1 MKKSLLSAGLV
12 LALVASA
19 HAQAVNWYSGT
30 IGMTLA
36 DNSPAGATFDTT
48 GGIWSSSPSGL
59 IDSVSVVL
67 NISGG
72 YNGDLFGY
80 LVYNDGS
87 DTRTE
92 ILLNRIGGGS
102 NSASGSGL
110 GTGGTTT
117 DFVTLRSA
125 GVTLTDGVANGIH
138 GVSPGT
144 GLSVAAGSSYTPDST
159 RTLNETFRNM
169 KAGGTWTLFM
179 GDMAAGDQSALVSW
193 GVETTAVPEP
203 ATWSLLVIGVGL
215 QVVVTGRKKRARPL
229 TA

>member
-19 HAQAVNWYSGT
+19 GAQAVNWYSGT
-30 IGMTLA
+30 VGVTLP
-36 DNSPAGATFDTT
+36 DNSAVGATFDTT
-48 GGIWSSSPSGL
+48 GGIWSSSPSGP

-80 LVYNDGS
+80 LVYKDGS

-92 ILLNRIGGGS
+92 ILLNRMGGGS
-102 NSASGSGL
+102 NPASGSGW

-117 DFVTLRSA
+117 DFTTLRLA
-125 GVTLTDGVANGIH
+125 GVTLMDGAANGIH
-138 GVSPGT
+138 GATPGA
-144 GLSVAAGSSYTPDST
+144 GFSVAAGTSYTPDST
-159 RTLNETFRNM
+159 STLNDTFRNM
-169 KAGGTWTLFM
+169 NAGGTWTLFLA
-179 GDMAAGDQSALVSW
+179 DVAAGDQSTLVSW

-203 ATWSLLVIGVGL
+203 ATWSLLIIGVGL
-215 QVVVTGRKKRARPL
+215 LVVGRPKQARRF
-229 TA
+229 TV